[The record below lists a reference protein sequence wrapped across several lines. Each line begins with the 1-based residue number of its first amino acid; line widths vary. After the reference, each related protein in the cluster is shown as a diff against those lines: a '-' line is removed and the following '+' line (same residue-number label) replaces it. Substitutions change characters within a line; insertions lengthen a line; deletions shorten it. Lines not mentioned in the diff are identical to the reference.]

1 MILPHAC
8 RKHARTLGSRPRRQ
22 TWARGGLAKA
32 DSPDTPDHE
41 WLLEIADNAA
51 PATKAAFLEALRRV
65 RNAAKEAE
73 LRDAIARG
81 DVNAAMRALGVE
93 EGLSE
98 SLKPGLTK
106 PLEDAFIAAGRA
118 TPAKTMGVHVGMSF
132 NLTNPNTAT
141 FLRNY
146 DFGLIRDIS
155 QQTRDGIRTVI
166 QNAFAMGGHPYEQAR
181 QIRESIGLTDDQA
194 QAVTNF
200 ENLLRTKDRAALT
213 RAMRD
218 RRHDPTLER
227 ALGAGADRTL
237 SDEQIATMVNRYR
250 NRAILN
256 RAQMIARTETMRASN
271 AAQNM
276 AWGQAADQGL
286 LNRTAL
292 RRFWLV
298 TPDDRLCEYCEQVPD
313 MNEDGVPLDGYFD
326 TPYGP
331 AMYGP
336 LHPLCRCITY
346 IDTGDAD
353 G

>member
-1 MILPHAC
+1 M
-8 RKHARTLGSRPRRQ
+8 
-22 TWARGGLAKA
+22 
-32 DSPDTPDHE
+32 
-41 WLLEIADNAA
+41 
-51 PATKAAFLEALRRV
+51 
-65 RNAAKEAE
+65 
-73 LRDAIARG
+73 
-81 DVNAAMRALGVE
+81 
-93 EGLSE
+93 
-98 SLKPGLTK
+98 
-106 PLEDAFIAAGRA
+106 
-118 TPAKTMGVHVGMSF
+118 
-132 NLTNPNTAT
+132 
-141 FLRNY
+141 
-146 DFGLIRDIS
+146 IRDIS

-298 TPDDRLCEYCEQVPD
+298 TPNDRLCEYCEQVPD